1 MTELERNA
9 LLPAGLRDV
18 LPNDAAFE
26 AEIVERLVAF
36 LAARGY
42 DRVKPPLIEFEEGLL
57 SGAGV
62 AVAPQTFRLMD
73 PVSQRM
79 MGLRADITPQ
89 IARIATSRL
98 ARTPRPLRLSYA
110 GEVLRVR
117 GSQLRPERQIV
128 QVGAE
133 LIGSAAPT
141 ADAEII
147 VMAIEAIAE
156 LGVGGLSV
164 DLTVPRLVPSII
176 DQHELTEEDVVTVRA
191 ALDRKDSGS
200 VSALAGPAAATLC
213 ALLATTGPVDD
224 ALEKLDEIDLPD
236 LAAAERARV
245 AVVVDLV
252 RRLSPD
258 IKLTLDPVEHR
269 GFEYH
274 TGIGFTVFATGASG
288 DLATGGRYRTRHVD
302 MGGADGERATGVT
315 LYVDSILSVLSPPQ
329 MPRRVLIPYDAAP
342 SVLAALRKGGWVTVM
357 ALEAVKHMAAEA
369 KRLGCSHFLAETGP
383 EPIQEE
389 RDK

>member
-26 AEIVERLVAF
+26 AEMVERLVAF

-42 DRVKPPLIEFEEGLL
+42 DRVKPPLIEFEDGLL

-89 IARIATSRL
+89 IARIAGSRL
-98 ARTPRPLRLSYA
+98 ALAPRPLRLSYA

-147 VMAIEAIAE
+147 VMAVEAP
-156 LGVGGLSV
+156 GHDGGDTCLV
-164 DLTVPRLVPSII
+164 HTVHNRGSRCGHNNCRSCFLRMRRSYPGSTGKRSQQYRPLRIQRL
-176 DQHELTEEDVVTVRA
+176 Q
-191 ALDRKDSGS
+191 
-200 VSALAGPAAATLC
+200 AT
-213 ALLATTGPVDD
+213 
-224 ALEKLDEIDLPD
+224 
-236 LAAAERARV
+236 
-245 AVVVDLV
+245 
-252 RRLSPD
+252 
-258 IKLTLDPVEHR
+258 
-269 GFEYH
+269 
-274 TGIGFTVFATGASG
+274 
-288 DLATGGRYRTRHVD
+288 
-302 MGGADGERATGVT
+302 
-315 LYVDSILSVLSPPQ
+315 
-329 MPRRVLIPYDAAP
+329 
-342 SVLAALRKGGWVTVM
+342 
-357 ALEAVKHMAAEA
+357 
-369 KRLGCSHFLAETGP
+369 
-383 EPIQEE
+383 
-389 RDK
+389 

>member
-42 DRVKPPLIEFEEGLL
+42 DRVKPPLIEFEDGLL
-57 SGAGV
+57 SGAGI

-89 IARIATSRL
+89 IARIAGSRL
-98 ARTPRPLRLSYA
+98 VRSPRPLRLSYA

-147 VMAIEAIAE
+147 VMAVEAVAA

-164 DLTVPRLVPSII
+164 DLTVPRLVPSIL
-176 DQHELTEEDVVTVRA
+176 DQHDLTEEKAAKVRA

-200 VSALAGPAAATLC
+200 VGTLAGPAAATLC
-213 ALLATTGPVDD
+213 ALLAATGPVDD
-224 ALEKLDEIDLPD
+224 VLGKLDKIDLPD

-245 AVVVDLV
+245 ADVVSLV

-258 IKLTLDPVEHR
+258 IKITLDPVEHR

-274 TGIGFTVFATGASG
+274 TGIGFTVFATGALG
-288 DLATGGRYRTRHVD
+288 EIATGGRYRARHLE
-302 MGGADGERATGVT
+302 GAEGERATGVT
-315 LYVDSILSVLSPPQ
+315 LYVDAILALLSPTPV
-329 MPRRVLIPYDAAP
+329 RRRILISYEAAP
-342 SVLAALRKGGWVTVM
+342 SAIAALHKEGWVTVM
-357 ALEAVKHMAAEA
+357 ALETVQDMAAEA
-369 KRLGCSHFLAETGP
+369 KRLSCSHFLAEGGP
-383 EPIQEE
+383 ESIQQE
-389 RDK
+389 RDR

>member
-1 MTELERNA
+1 MTELERIA

-26 AEIVERLVAF
+26 AEVVERLVTY
-36 LAARGY
+36 LTARGY

-89 IARIATSRL
+89 IARIAGSRL
-98 ARTPRPLRLSYA
+98 ANAPRPLRLSYA

-133 LIGSAAPT
+133 LIGSAAPM

-147 VMAIEAIAE
+147 AMAVEAIAD
-156 LGVGGLSV
+156 LGVAGLSV

-176 DQHELTEEDVVTVRA
+176 SQHDLSEVDLTDLRA

-200 VSALAGPAAATLC
+200 VGNLSGSASSTLC
-213 ALLATTGPVDD
+213 ALLSATGPVDD
-224 ALEKLDEIDLPD
+224 ALRKMETIALPEP
-236 LAAAERARV
+236 AAAERARV
-245 AVVVDLV
+245 AEVVGLV
-252 RRLSPD
+252 RRLAPD

-274 TGIGFTVFATGASG
+274 TGIGFTVFAAGTSSE
-288 DLATGGRYRTRHVD
+288 LAIGGRYRTRHVE
-302 MGGADGERATGVT
+302 MEGVEGERATGVT
-315 LYVDSILSVLSPPQ
+315 LYVDAILSLLPP
-329 MPRRVLIPYDAAP
+329 PRTQQRLLVSCDAAL
-342 SVLAALRKGGWVTVM
+342 SELAALRMSGWVTIM
-357 ALEAVKHMAAEA
+357 SLEADNNMVAEA
-369 KRLGCSHFLAETGP
+369 SRLGCSHILADSGP
-383 EPIQEE
+383 EPIQAE

>member
-42 DRVKPPLIEFEEGLL
+42 DRVKPPLIEFEDGLL

-79 MGLRADITPQ
+79 MGVRADITPQ
-89 IARIATSRL
+89 IARIAGSRL

-147 VMAIEAIAE
+147 VMAVEAIAE
-156 LGVGGLSV
+156 LGVVGLSV

-176 DQHELTEEDVVTVRA
+176 RQFDLPDNDMASVRA

-200 VSALAGPAAATLC
+200 VSMQAGPAAATLC
-213 ALLATTGPVDD
+213 ALLAATGPVDD
-224 ALEKLDEIDLPD
+224 ALGKMEKVELPD
-236 LAAAERARV
+236 QAAAERARV
-245 AVVVDLV
+245 AEVVDLV

-274 TGIGFTVFATGASG
+274 TGIGFTVFATGTSSE
-288 DLATGGRYRTRHVD
+288 LATGGRYRTRHIEIED
-302 MGGADGERATGVT
+302 GEGERATGVT
-315 LYVDSILSVLSPPQ
+315 LYVDAILTLLPQ
-329 MPRRVLIPYDAAP
+329 ARAQRRLLVSYDAVP
-342 SVLAALRKGGWVTVM
+342 SVLAALRKKGWVTVL
-357 ALEAVKHMAAEA
+357 ALEPVKHLADEA
-369 KRLGCSHFLAETGP
+369 KRLGCSHFLAVTGP
-383 EPIQEE
+383 EPI
-389 RDK
+389 